1 MMKDLV
7 QSVTALR
14 PLATGDRR
22 YWPGAGVVD
31 GRSIHLG
38 DTANFILQL
47 MGHNARHI
55 QVNCPGGPVTGPF
68 RAEPRRLGVV
78 TVPLRH
84 YLRREG
90 ASEPSCGGGLAGG
103 RVGGGG
109 GGGLGW
115 GEG

>member
-38 DTANFILQL
+38 DTANFILSRIDGKFRKL
-47 MGHNARHI
+47 N
-55 QVNCPGGPVTGPF
+55 QV
-68 RAEPRRLGVV
+68 
-78 TVPLRH
+78 
-84 YLRREG
+84 
-90 ASEPSCGGGLAGG
+90 
-103 RVGGGG
+103 
-109 GGGLGW
+109 
-115 GEG
+115 